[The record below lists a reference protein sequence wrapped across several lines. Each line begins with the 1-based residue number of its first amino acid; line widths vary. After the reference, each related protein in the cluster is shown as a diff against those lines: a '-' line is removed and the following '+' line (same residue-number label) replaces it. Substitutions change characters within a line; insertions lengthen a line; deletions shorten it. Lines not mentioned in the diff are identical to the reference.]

1 MKKFTV
7 NVHYD
12 AIATVTVL
20 AETEDE
26 ALEFAEHEAEV
37 LDAADFD
44 FNSVTGTCVT
54 DVEDI

>member
-20 AETEDE
+20 AETEEE
-26 ALEFAEHEAEV
+26 ALERAEHEAEA
-37 LDAADFD
+37 LDSDDFD
-44 FNSVTGTCVT
+44 FNSVTGS
-54 DVEDI
+54 

>member
-26 ALEFAEHEAEV
+26 EELVPFVGEDMDEDS
-37 LDAADFD
+37 LSDFGPE
-44 FNSVTGTCVT
+44 TKTHWG
-54 DVEDI
+54 EDSK

>member
-26 ALEFAEHEAEV
+26 ALERAEHEAEA
-37 LDAADFD
+37 LDANDFD
-44 FNSVTGTCVT
+44 FNSVSGVCVT
-54 DVEDI
+54 DVEDA